1 MKVAE
6 HNKHFH
12 PLSSE
17 GRDQGPRIVSDAL
30 REAQDG
36 EKVTTMGE
44 DGADHRVEPIR
55 EEEKYVEDTPG
66 KLMDTD
72 GERVSS
78 ERDKFS
84 NLSSQPPPIAMAKLQ
99 QTRYPITD

>member
-17 GRDQGPRIVSDAL
+17 GPDQGPRIISDAL
-30 REAQDG
+30 REGQDG
-36 EKVTTMGE
+36 EKVTTVGE
-44 DGADHRVEPIR
+44 DGADHRAEPIR
-55 EEEKYVEDTPG
+55 EEEKYAEDTPG
-66 KLMDTD
+66 KLMD
-72 GERVSS
+72 SS